1 MYGRKYVIKEFADVS
16 TKQNMNQVNVSQ
28 RAFVLVKPDAY
39 LHAGKIMSDISQIGL
54 QINKVQMARFDNAM
68 VGQFY
73 SEHVQK
79 PYYPQIL
86 STMTADV
93 VVGIEVVGND
103 VISTC

>member
-1 MYGRKYVIKEFADVS
+1 
-16 TKQNMNQVNVSQ
+16 
-28 RAFVLVKPDAY
+28 
-39 LHAGKIMSDISQIGL
+39 
-54 QINKVQMARFDNAM
+54 MARFDNAM

-103 VISTC
+103 VIGTC